1 MNARLTRSLT
11 IFCTRIQKL
20 LRAHLEESGWVDDL
34 KDLAEG
40 ENEGWKRQRLEADL
54 PSHGIISLL
63 FNHHFLSQNL
73 HQLHHTMTMSH
84 CDVSCPNTVHTKRKR
99 NCQYTMPPAGTPP
112 HGLRCVISRK
122 SSGSG
127 CTKPREPCQT
137 NQWERSWWGY
147 SSLLSLL
154 SVFFLFH
161 IAMHLPLQIQG
172 LSDVFRASLTN
183 DLSFDTGMVSDNVKR
198 DVMLEIESVLD
209 REVDQAWGIALRR
222 RLWWEWEMLKASDGR
237 AEGRSVSTVLS
248 GKIGFVDDHID
259 RASLVCCMHSLYIL
273 LPEQA
278 EYPV

>member
-84 CDVSCPNTVHTKRKR
+84 CDVSCPNTVHTNRKR
-99 NCQYTMPPAGTPP
+99 NCQYTMSLLELPAWPAVCNKQKKL
-112 HGLRCVISRK
+112 GLRMYQTSRASSNK
-122 SSGSG
+122 SVRAQLVSLFLS
-127 CTKPREPCQT
+127 PLLFPF
-137 NQWERSWWGY
+137 SSY
-147 SSLLSLL
+147 STSPL
-154 SVFFLFH
+154 
-161 IAMHLPLQIQG
+161 HLPLQIQG
-172 LSDVFRASLTN
+172 LSDLFRTSLTN

-209 REVDQAWGIALRR
+209 REVDQA
-222 RLWWEWEMLKASDGR
+222 
-237 AEGRSVSTVLS
+237 
-248 GKIGFVDDHID
+248 
-259 RASLVCCMHSLYIL
+259 
-273 LPEQA
+273 
-278 EYPV
+278 